1 MTQFDNRMKV
11 DLSGFIFLSVF
22 FHWHIAIECRD
33 QLLQHYP
40 NNGGGGGNGG
50 VSVDE
55 LWRRCNAFNRYNNP
69 SEKASKQAITET
81 IRSHWFHS
89 FKANLPMTAL
99 GTTTQ
104 LYSE

>member
-40 NNGGGGGNGG
+40 NSMGIGDTQRKNTATKMGEVAQWN
-50 VSVDE
+50 
-55 LWRRCNAFNRYNNP
+55 LIN
-69 SEKASKQAITET
+69 EKIY
-81 IRSHWFHS
+81 INIF
-89 FKANLPMTAL
+89 
-99 GTTTQ
+99 
-104 LYSE
+104 

>member
-1 MTQFDNRMKV
+1 MDQAIIY
-11 DLSGFIFLSVF
+11 IFLYN
-22 FHWHIAIECRD
+22 EKD
-33 QLLQHYP
+33 
-40 NNGGGGGNGG
+40 GGGGGNGG

-89 FKANLPMTAL
+89 FVWLHL
-99 GTTTQ
+99 
-104 LYSE
+104 SETHSNTINIES